1 MAKLKL
7 EAIEDDRP
15 VKLTI
20 EVPAATHR
28 DLIAYAEILGRMSS
42 TQAIDPA
49 KLIPHMLAKFMA
61 SDREFAKRRRERKP
75 AQHDDAIEDKPS
87 SIDTAQSKQRDERK
101 DQTIDL
107 ASSSPDASPP
117 SSAG

>member
-20 EVPAATHR
+20 EMPAATHR
-28 DLIAYAEILGRMSS
+28 DLNAYAEILGRVSS

-61 SDREFAKRRRERKP
+61 SDREFAKRRRERRP
-75 AQHDDAIEDKPS
+75 AQHDDAIVGKSPPTDP
-87 SIDTAQSKQRDERK
+87 AQSKLRSEQRD
-101 DQTIDL
+101 QTFDL
-107 ASSSPDASPP
+107 NSSEPDASR
-117 SSAG
+117 SSSIV